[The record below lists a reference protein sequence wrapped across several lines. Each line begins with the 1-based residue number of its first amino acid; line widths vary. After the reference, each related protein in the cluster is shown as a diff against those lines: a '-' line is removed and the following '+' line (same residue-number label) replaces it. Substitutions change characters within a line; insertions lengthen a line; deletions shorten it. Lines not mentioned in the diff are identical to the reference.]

1 MTSPDRPVPELMGI
15 AEIADLIG
23 RTRQRAWQITT
34 TPGFPEPV
42 QTLTMGKVWRATDVR
57 DWVLTNPRRP
67 LVGDRPGAH
76 EDVSR
81 TDDH

>member
-15 AEIADLIG
+15 AEIAALIG

-42 QTLTMGKVWRATDVR
+42 QTLTMGKVWRGEDVR
-57 DWVLTNPRRP
+57 TWAAEHRQAPPRGRP
-67 LVGDRPGAH
+67 HDL
-76 EDVSR
+76 E
-81 TDDH
+81 